1 MNKLLVL
8 LYFSLIV
15 SCSLSKECTES
26 DCDKSTIQEGE
37 SDNYVCVPKDDDT
50 CELKP
55 LCTHAEKADG
65 AETLKCSDFPAQHPG
80 KICIN
85 KDGEDTCIEEYR
97 CAKVPAPGE
106 ETITCSS
113 FKVSDNSKYLCGE
126 DGATNEDTC
135 SKYVLSGATKVAHSC
150 EDAAQGATLP
160 CKETPFCSYVKSL
173 ETGEECTNF
182 PLEEKNGD
190 TVCIAK
196 EGDDFVCQEKY
207 LCDKVPAGT
216 TEACTNFVL
225 QGEEKYTHYCKSI
238 SDGEFACK
246 REKYSCND
254 LPKIVNEEATIDCST
269 FLDTAKSETHVCIED
284 KTSTTKQCKEM
295 KLCSKVETGD
305 MTGVTD
311 CSSSFHYDKEKY
323 KCQLNKEGK
332 LCEQVYLCEKAPIEE
347 VAACSTFA
355 TTDSNHVCLDD
366 GTTKKC
372 KEEFYCS
379 KVPKSKESEE
389 GFDCSKYILSKE
401 NNDGEHICTKNLD
414 LTTYA
419 CREEYFCE
427 NAKVGAT
434 DEECSKYPVSS
445 ANKDKNGCVKDKEKD
460 QGCKEEQLC
469 TEVANGENIDCSKYP
484 VTQEKFNTHI
494 CKAISNPT
502 ETTTKAC
509 EEVAKS
515 EINCGEATKGESDA
529 QCNGYKVSA
538 ANKKCI
544 KNSGTG
550 TNPCTEK
557 DKSECELKT
566 TGATNDEACSSLAVE
581 KTGEQTCIKNPSGE
595 NCMLVS
601 FCKFG
606 IPNSD
611 GDCSQFALEDKTKK
625 CKKKEGENKCEEVEE
640 KEEPIEPGEGE
651 KTEVPKEEKS
661 DGAKTSDKDES
672 SEAIKDA
679 SDTTAAPA
687 TKKENES
694 SGNLINVAYSLL
706 LINYLVLLF

>member
-8 LYFSLIV
+8 LYFSLLV
-15 SCSLSKECTES
+15 SCSLSKECSEA
-26 DCDKSTIQEGE
+26 DCNKETIEEAQR
-37 SDNYVCVPKDDDT
+37 SNYVCVPKDDDN

-55 LCTHAEKADG
+55 LCSHAVKVDG
-65 AETLKCSDFPAQHPG
+65 EETLICSNFPAQHPD

-85 KDGEDTCIEEYR
+85 KNDAEDTCIEEFR
-97 CAKVPAPGE
+97 CAKVPSLE
-106 ETITCSS
+106 EGQTCST

-126 DGATNEDTC
+126 SSTTNEETC
-135 SKYVLSGATKVAHSC
+135 AKYVLSGATEVTHSC
-150 EDAAQGATLP
+150 ENAAQGALLP
-160 CKETPFCSYVKSL
+160 CKETPFCSYVTSL
-173 ETGEECTNF
+173 ETGSDCSNY
-182 PLEEKNGD
+182 PLEVKNED
-190 TVCIAK
+190 KVCIAK
-196 EGDDFVCQEKY
+196 EGDDYVCQEKF
-207 LCDKVPAGT
+207 LCDKVPTGT
-216 TEACTNFVL
+216 TEVCTNFAL
-225 QGEEKYTHYCKSI
+225 QGEKKYTHYCKSI
-238 SDGEFACK
+238 SDGEYACK
-246 REKYSCND
+246 SEQYSCND
-254 LPKIVNEEATIDCST
+254 LPKIEDEKTTIVCST
-269 FLDTAKSETHVCIED
+269 FLEDAKKETHVCIED
-284 KTSTTKQCKEM
+284 KTSKTKQCKEM
-295 KLCSKVETGD
+295 KLCSKVEAGD
-305 MTGVTD
+305 MTGVKD
-311 CSSSFHYDKEKY
+311 CSTSFHYDEENFR
-323 KCQLNKEGK
+323 CQLNKEGNM
-332 LCEQVYLCEKAPIEE
+332 CEQVYLCEKAPTDSEE
-347 VAACSTFA
+347 VCSTFA
-355 TTDSNHVCLDD
+355 TTDSDHVCLDD

-379 KVPKSKESEE
+379 KVPKSEETKE
-389 GFDCSKYILSKE
+389 GFDCSKYTLSKE
-401 NNDGEHICTKNLD
+401 NNDEEHICTKNLD
-414 LTTYA
+414 STIYA
-419 CREEYFCE
+419 CKEEYFCGK
-427 NAKVGAT
+427 AKVGAT
-434 DEECSKYPVSS
+434 DEECSKYPVST
-445 ANKDKNGCVKDKEKD
+445 ANKDKNGCVKDKEKN

-469 TEVANGENIDCSKYP
+469 TEVAIGENIDCSKYP
-484 VTQEKFNTHI
+484 VTQAKFNTHI

-502 ETTTKAC
+502 EGATKAC

-515 EINCGEATKGESDA
+515 EINCGDATKGESDA
-529 QCNGYKVSA
+529 QCNRYKVSA

-566 TGATNDEACSSLAVE
+566 TGATNDEACSKLAVE
-581 KTGEQTCIKNPSGE
+581 KTGEQTCIKNPAGE

-640 KEEPIEPGEGE
+640 KEEPVEPGEGE

-679 SDTTAAPA
+679 SDTTASPA
-687 TKKENES
+687 TKTENEN

>member
-8 LYFSLIV
+8 LYLSLIV
-15 SCSLSKECTES
+15 SCSLSKECSEA
-26 DCDKSTIQEGE
+26 DCDKSKIQGGQP
-37 SDNYVCVPKDDDT
+37 DNYVCVPKDDDT

-55 LCTHAEKADG
+55 LCTNAAKAEG
-65 AETLKCSDFPAQHPG
+65 EETLICSDFPAQHPG

-85 KDGEDTCIEEYR
+85 NGEAACKEEYR
-97 CAKVPAPGE
+97 CAKVPSLEGGQ
-106 ETITCSS
+106 TCSS
-113 FKVSDNSKYLCGE
+113 FKVSDNSKYLCE
-126 DGATNEDTC
+126 EASTTSENTC
-135 SKYVLSGATKVAHSC
+135 SKYVLSGATKVTYSC

-246 REKYSCND
+246 SEKYSCND
-254 LPKIVNEEATIDCST
+254 LPKITNEEATIDCST

-284 KTSTTKQCKEM
+284 ETSTTKQCKEI
-295 KLCSKVETGD
+295 KLCSKVNAGD
-305 MTGVTD
+305 MTGVID
-311 CSSSFHYDKEKY
+311 CSTSFHYDKENY
-323 KCQLNKEGK
+323 RCRMNKEGN
-332 LCEQVYLCEKAPIEE
+332 LCEQVYLCEKASTEE
-347 VAACSTFA
+347 AAACSTFA
-355 TTDSNHVCLDD
+355 TTDSDHVCLDD
-366 GTTKKC
+366 GTTNKC

-379 KVPKSKESEE
+379 KVPKSKEIEE
-389 GFDCSKYILSKE
+389 GFDCSKYTLSKE

-414 LTTYA
+414 SATYA

-427 NAKVGAT
+427 KAKVGAT

-509 EEVAKS
+509 EEVARS
-515 EINCGEATKGESDA
+515 EINCEEATKGESNA

-550 TNPCTEK
+550 ANPCTEK

-640 KEEPIEPGEGE
+640 KTEPVEPGEGE

-679 SDTTAAPA
+679 SDTTASPA
-687 TKKENES
+687 TKTENENI
-694 SGNLINVAYSLL
+694 GNLINVAYSLL